1 VEKFK
6 RTPADRNR
14 DVCAPPVVVDV
25 TLPWKRTPKTVS
37 ISELRRGLAAAYNTV
52 TYLDPVQYT
61 VSSRLFS
68 YAYYSKE
75 ERESKVR
82 ADGVT

>member
-25 TLPWKRTPKTVS
+25 TLLWKRTLKTAS

-68 YAYYSKE
+68 Y
-75 ERESKVR
+75 VR
-82 ADGVT
+82 VLLKRRAGK